1 MTEIIDNLKAD
12 MTGRRKVRK
21 EPCGVIVTD
30 DTANTSKAPAIMNE
44 YNINFSWNQRIH
56 CLPKDLNN
64 MLDNTIRDIKE
75 VIYGDSR
82 KRLLELEGF
91 VCAGEQKKAVMV
103 IRDLLR
109 EFF

>member
-12 MTGRRKVRK
+12 MTGKRRVRR
-21 EPCGVIVTD
+21 EPYRVTVTD
-30 DTANTSKAPAIMNE
+30 DTVSPVVPPTPLHE
-44 YNINFSWNQRIH
+44 YNISFSWKQRIH
-56 CLPKDLNN
+56 CLPKDLDKL
-64 MLDNTIRDIKE
+64 LDNTIKEIKE

-82 KRLLELEGF
+82 KRLLELERF
-91 VCAGEQKKAVMV
+91 IYAGEQQKAEMV